1 MKMGKIGGY
10 DSGKRLAKVKIVRVE
25 AIFSLFQVYVVWKLI
40 ADDIL
45 EVYMSMMAGMD
56 MGRILLDL
64 SDEVIKRLD
73 DLKVQRNLP
82 RAELLREAVE
92 QYLERQDQAETT
104 ISRAL
109 GLWQGCEEDGVE
121 YQRKLRE
128 EW

>member
-1 MKMGKIGGY
+1 
-10 DSGKRLAKVKIVRVE
+10 
-25 AIFSLFQVYVVWKLI
+25 
-40 ADDIL
+40 
-45 EVYMSMMAGMD
+45 MSMMAGMV

-92 QYLERQDQAETT
+92 QYLERQDQAKTT

-109 GLWQGCEEDGVE
+109 RLWQGCEEDGVE

>member
-1 MKMGKIGGY
+1 
-10 DSGKRLAKVKIVRVE
+10 
-25 AIFSLFQVYVVWKLI
+25 
-40 ADDIL
+40 
-45 EVYMSMMAGMD
+45 MMAGMD

-64 SDEVIKRLD
+64 SDDVIKRLD

-92 QYLERQDQAETT
+92 QYLERQDRAETT
-104 ISRAL
+104 SSKAL

>member
-1 MKMGKIGGY
+1 MSIMIG
-10 DSGKRLAKVKIVRVE
+10 L
-25 AIFSLFQVYVVWKLI
+25 
-40 ADDIL
+40 
-45 EVYMSMMAGMD
+45 D

-92 QYLERQDQAETT
+92 QYLERQSNTT
-104 ISRAL
+104 ISNAL

>member
-1 MKMGKIGGY
+1 
-10 DSGKRLAKVKIVRVE
+10 
-25 AIFSLFQVYVVWKLI
+25 
-40 ADDIL
+40 
-45 EVYMSMMAGMD
+45 MSMMAGMD

-82 RAELLREAVE
+82 RAELLGEAVE
-92 QYLERQDQAETT
+92 QYLERQDQAETA
-104 ISRAL
+104 ISRAI

>member
-1 MKMGKIGGY
+1 
-10 DSGKRLAKVKIVRVE
+10 
-25 AIFSLFQVYVVWKLI
+25 
-40 ADDIL
+40 
-45 EVYMSMMAGMD
+45 MMAGMD

-92 QYLERQDQAETT
+92 QYLERQDQAKTT

-109 GLWQGCEEDGVE
+109 GLWQDCEEDGVE

>member
-1 MKMGKIGGY
+1 
-10 DSGKRLAKVKIVRVE
+10 
-25 AIFSLFQVYVVWKLI
+25 
-40 ADDIL
+40 
-45 EVYMSMMAGMD
+45 MSMMAGRD

-73 DLKVQRNLP
+73 DLKVHRNVP

-92 QYLERQDQAETT
+92 QYLKRHDQAEST
-104 ISRAL
+104 ISDAL
-109 GLWQGCEEDGVE
+109 GLWHGCEEEGVD

>member
-1 MKMGKIGGY
+1 
-10 DSGKRLAKVKIVRVE
+10 
-25 AIFSLFQVYVVWKLI
+25 
-40 ADDIL
+40 
-45 EVYMSMMAGMD
+45 MMAGMD

-64 SDEVIKRLD
+64 SDDVIKRLD

-92 QYLERQDQAETT
+92 QYLERQDRAETT
-104 ISRAL
+104 ISKAL
-109 GLWQGCEEDGVE
+109 GHWQGCEEDGVE